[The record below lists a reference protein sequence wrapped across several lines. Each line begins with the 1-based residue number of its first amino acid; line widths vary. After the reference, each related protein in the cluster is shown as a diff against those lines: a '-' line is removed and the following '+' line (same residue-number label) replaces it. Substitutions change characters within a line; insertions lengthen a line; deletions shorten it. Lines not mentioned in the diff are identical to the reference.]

1 MYSIGTKHEVQTG
14 FGRTGKWFAMEH
26 DDVAP
31 DILIF
36 AKGVASG
43 LPLSGIASTKAIM
56 DAQPPGSM
64 GGTYGGN
71 AVACAAANATI
82 DAMLEEN
89 MLHNAV
95 ERGAQ
100 LMEGLQKIRE
110 KHEQASSSPLGV
122 FRDIRGRGLMVGVE
136 FDAENYP
143 GIAQKVSAAC
153 LQRGMLLL
161 TTSVFETVRIIPPLN
176 VTAAEIDECLAI
188 FSGALGDAL
197 AVPPTKRP
205 GFCSRPQ

>member
-1 MYSIGTKHEVQTG
+1 
-14 FGRTGKWFAMEH
+14 MEH
-26 DDVAP
+26 ENVAP

-43 LPLSGIASTKAIM
+43 MPLSGIASTKALM
-56 DAQPPGSM
+56 DTQPPGSM

-82 DAMLEEN
+82 DAMIEED
-89 MLHNAV
+89 MLNNAV
-95 ERGAQ
+95 DRGAQ
-100 LMEGLQKIRE
+100 LMEGLERLRRQE
-110 KHEQASSSPLGV
+110 HMSGV
-122 FRDIRGRGLMVGVE
+122 FRDIRGRGLMIGVE
-136 FDAENYP
+136 FDAETHP

-176 VTAAEIDECLAI
+176 VTAAEIDECMAI
-188 FSGALGDAL
+188 FSDALGDAL
-197 AVPPTKRP
+197 ASPPTKRP